1 MRYFFQGGNFI
12 DLSQAELICVF
23 ESYGVSRDYIKNA
36 GQGMFLLEGSDIQE
50 DILEKIFTRLGGFI
64 RYGLVIDDLDS
75 FLPLYSDMKKVTFG
89 VSFLNMEDVDIKNVQ
104 KLSNEIKR
112 YFKGINISSRFVIPK
127 KSELNEAQ
135 LRNNEILQEGFE
147 FCIFNTTSGQMYGKT
162 LGIQDVQ
169 AFVKRDIEKPASDY
183 DMGVLP
189 QKLARIMCNLTGLKT
204 GILWDP
210 FCGSGTVLMEAAM
223 LGFDILGTD
232 IDHRAL
238 ENTDKNIEWLREEG
252 LISYTRYNLFS
263 LDINNAEKRVVKDL
277 KRTGINAVVCEPYMG
292 PPQRKLLT
300 EYKAKLLLEDIRTLY
315 NSLFKILNEVSRQGF
330 KIVLIIPSYKT
341 VNGVI
346 SINISE
352 FIDKKWDVLN
362 KKYTK
367 GDLKWERNNSIIT
380 RNIFILSK
388 R

>member
-263 LDINNAEKRVVKDL
+263 LDINNAEKKVVKDL

-346 SINISE
+346 CINISE